1 MNEDM
6 LLPFFEEFG
15 SILELTVIRD
25 KSSKVHRGTS
35 MNKIY
40 ISITTFTIGCAFLTY
55 ARRASAIRAIDTL
68 HDKIKLQN
76 VCLYYLF

>member
-35 MNKIY
+35 MNNIY
-40 ISITTFTIGCAFLTY
+40 IFPSIGCAFYNRMCL
-55 ARRASAIRAIDTL
+55 SD
-68 HDKIKLQN
+68 
-76 VCLYYLF
+76 VCQKSISYKSD